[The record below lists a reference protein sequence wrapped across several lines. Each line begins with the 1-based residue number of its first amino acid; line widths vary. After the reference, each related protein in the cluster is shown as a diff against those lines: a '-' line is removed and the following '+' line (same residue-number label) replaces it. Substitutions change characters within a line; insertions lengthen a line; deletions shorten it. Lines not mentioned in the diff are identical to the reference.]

1 MIYGIGVDLT
11 ELARIDQAQ
20 RANANFA
27 EKVLTAGELAVYCKL
42 SGKRAIEY
50 LAGRFS
56 VKEAYAKAYGTGLG
70 VVALHDVETLDND
83 AGKPV
88 LTQHPYPGRGHV
100 SISHTDSLV
109 ITEVI
114 LEEAAQ

>member
-11 ELARIDQAQ
+11 ELSRIRQAQ
-20 RANANFA
+20 ENNPDFA
-27 EKVLTAGELAVYCKL
+27 QKVLTKAELAVFQQYT
-42 SGKRAIEY
+42 GQRATEY

-70 VVALHDVETLDND
+70 AVALQAVETLDD
-83 AGKPV
+83 AAGKPV
-88 LTQHPYPGRGHV
+88 LTKHPYSGRALV
-100 SISHTDSLV
+100 SISHTGSLV
-109 ITEVI
+109 MTEVI